1 MLISACCMRLV
12 VVSCWIL
19 FVGVWRNLVWL
30 DFHYGWWKSWSFV
43 LFPVLGSCSLSRC
56 FVQYAH
62 LRVILTEFGVI
73 RRLWRG
79 SRDQCLLSDCC
90 MVSLNLFVCGKCRL
104 VAVSVGE
111 HVSFLWKRFFD
122 FLGCFE
128 LWTVEWGIRWWIV
141 LRIYG
146 HIMCLL

>member
-1 MLISACCMRLV
+1 MKVLIVCLIPS
-12 VVSCWIL
+12 IGI
-19 FVGVWRNLVWL
+19 F
-30 DFHYGWWKSWSFV
+30 
-43 LFPVLGSCSLSRC
+43 SLSRC

-104 VAVSVGE
+104 VAFCRWTCFVSVE
-111 HVSFLWKRFFD
+111 TILW
-122 FLGCFE
+122 FLGLFRVLNRWMKDSLMDSLE
-128 LWTVEWGIRWWIV
+128 NIRAYYVSALISNPV
-141 LRIYG
+141 LPFYSVVQFFSWYEPINLIFLDG
-146 HIMCLL
+146 EPW